1 MNLPVQLNLIHSNNE
16 VYNQFDWFWTSI
28 LCKRYTCI
36 VNELKTIR
44 AYAGMRTVYM
54 LSNNQYIKSF
64 FDGIDIIQN
73 GEQNTFEEYKTVI

>member
-1 MNLPVQLNLIHSNNE
+1 
-16 VYNQFDWFWTSI
+16 
-28 LCKRYTCI
+28 
-36 VNELKTIR
+36 
-44 AYAGMRTVYM
+44 MRTVYM